1 MADKHLFG
9 RVSPGRNKL
18 ILHKAI
24 SNGNNKVGISW
35 ADILVYAGIS
45 KRTELSESTKVTVMV
60 DSGQDDPETGD
71 PIMIPE
77 TTETVGVG
85 QISDNERALIAS
97 GNVMEISGVVKLD
110 DNVDADALDILADR
124 LYKDWQAMMVE
135 KYNYCGHTQG

>member
-9 RVSPGRNKL
+9 RVRPDRNKL

-24 SNGNNKVGISW
+24 PNGNNRVGISW

-45 KRTELSESTKVTVMV
+45 KRTELRASTKVIVMV
-60 DSGQDDPETGD
+60 DSGQVDPETGD

-85 QISDNERALIAS
+85 QISDAERALIDS
-97 GNVMEISGVVKLD
+97 GDLMEISGVVKLD
-110 DNVDADALDILADR
+110 DAADADALDILADR
-124 LYKDWQAMMVE
+124 LYSDWQAMMVE